1 MGLDMYAY
9 FVGKESVI
17 NDVDCRLEYGQVED
31 FYWRKDHNL
40 HNWIEKLWERR
51 TGNTD
56 RSDFNW

>member
-31 FYWRKDHNL
+31 FSAFNQKSFIDWAKD
-40 HNWIEKLWERR
+40 II
-51 TGNTD
+51 TD
-56 RSDFNW
+56 